1 MTDPTPTLLLTA
13 LSDLLAICRLD
24 PGAALPDWAGGGRFV
39 SITRTP
45 AELSIV
51 CAAHVV
57 PAAIQAERDWRALQV
72 AGPLDFT
79 LTGILAALAQPLAEA
94 GISIFALST
103 YDTDYLLVRAHAL
116 ERAIAALTA
125 AGHHVEQED

>member
-1 MTDPTPTLLLTA
+1 MADSTPVLLLTA
-13 LSDLLAICRLD
+13 LSEPLTICRLD
-24 PGAALPDWAGGGRFV
+24 PGAALPEWAGSGRFV

-51 CAAHVV
+51 CAAHAV
-57 PAAIQAERDWRALQV
+57 PATVQAERNWRALAV
-72 AGPLDFT
+72 AGPLDFA
-79 LTGILAALAQPLAEA
+79 LTGILAALAQPLAAA

-116 ERAIAALTA
+116 DRAIAALTA
-125 AGHHVEQED
+125 AGHHVEQES